1 MKVFLRPALWMLA
14 IVATLSPAAH
24 AAWTFPRL
32 DSAAKAK
39 QTGTTVH
46 PAVQHRARPL
56 GNHLRLVRPLGSN
69 RPPPKTIL
77 AKRPP

>member
-1 MKVFLRPALWMLA
+1 LA

-39 QTGTTVH
+39 QAGTTVH
-46 PAVQHRARPL
+46 PAVHQAVRPL